1 MSDTCSK
8 SISLINTR
16 TSNRGCKLFN
26 IDLNFNETNN
36 FSNYKR
42 GDLILYNNYE
52 KNINNIFI
60 IDKYIEN
67 EIILKKYNEYMHNF
81 LDLLIN
87 NTDFFLKTLIEN
99 DIDISNIKKL
109 NLTFSDF
116 EIYNDKYLMIKN
128 TKCLIDYE
136 KDIKSIKNIISVLNN
151 NFNNKNNLHTRKF
164 IDYLII
170 YV

>member
-16 TSNRGCKLFN
+16 MSNRGCKLFN

-67 EIILKKYNEYMHNF
+67 ENILKKYNEYMHNF

-87 NTDFFLKTLIEN
+87 NTDFF
-99 DIDISNIKKL
+99 
-109 NLTFSDF
+109 
-116 EIYNDKYLMIKN
+116 
-128 TKCLIDYE
+128 
-136 KDIKSIKNIISVLNN
+136 
-151 NFNNKNNLHTRKF
+151 
-164 IDYLII
+164 
-170 YV
+170 

>member
-1 MSDTCSK
+1 M
-8 SISLINTR
+8 
-16 TSNRGCKLFN
+16 SNRGCKLFN

-67 EIILKKYNEYMHNF
+67 ENILKKYNEYMHNF

-87 NTDFFLKTLIEN
+87 NTDFF
-99 DIDISNIKKL
+99 
-109 NLTFSDF
+109 
-116 EIYNDKYLMIKN
+116 
-128 TKCLIDYE
+128 
-136 KDIKSIKNIISVLNN
+136 
-151 NFNNKNNLHTRKF
+151 
-164 IDYLII
+164 
-170 YV
+170 

>member
-36 FSNYKR
+36 FSNY
-42 GDLILYNNYE
+42 
-52 KNINNIFI
+52 
-60 IDKYIEN
+60 
-67 EIILKKYNEYMHNF
+67 
-81 LDLLIN
+81 
-87 NTDFFLKTLIEN
+87 
-99 DIDISNIKKL
+99 KKL

-164 IDYLII
+164 MDYLII